1 MIQTPKP
8 LSLRERCRSKAH
20 MWAITPDNLEA
31 FAQEIEAEAYARG
44 QADAIVKWNEKCYE
58 TGYRAGW
65 AGGLEEAARLMD
77 KVYIHGACAIRA
89 LKDKNK

>member
-1 MIQTPKP
+1 MTPNTKP

-44 QADAIVKWNEKCYE
+44 QADASVKWNEKCYQ
-58 TGYRAGW
+58 TGYQAGW
-65 AGGLEEAARLMD
+65 ADGLED
-77 KVYIHGACAIRA
+77 GYSF
-89 LKDKNK
+89 